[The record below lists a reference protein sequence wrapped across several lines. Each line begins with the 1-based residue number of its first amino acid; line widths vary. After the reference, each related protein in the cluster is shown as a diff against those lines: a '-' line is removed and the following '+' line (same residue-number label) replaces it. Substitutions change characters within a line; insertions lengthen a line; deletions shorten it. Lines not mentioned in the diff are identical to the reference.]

1 MASWPGGGTLR
12 ARASCTFT
20 MNTAER
26 TSVHAP
32 LRVSEGGGRP
42 KEVARFPTC
51 FKGIGAA
58 TQLVRV
64 ARRRASWEDC
74 TGWGFACAHAT
85 HHASEAS
92 DTPVPPTR
100 TASTKSIPPGPSGRL
115 RCGRAARLE
124 SPMLR
129 PRTRRWTCC

>member
-1 MASWPGGGTLR
+1 M
-12 ARASCTFT
+12 
-20 MNTAER
+20 
-26 TSVHAP
+26 
-32 LRVSEGGGRP
+32 
-42 KEVARFPTC
+42 EVARFPTC

-58 TQLVRV
+58 TEQLVRV

-85 HHASEAS
+85 HRASEAS

-115 RCGRAARLE
+115 RCGRAARPE

>member
-1 MASWPGGGTLR
+1 M
-12 ARASCTFT
+12 
-20 MNTAER
+20 
-26 TSVHAP
+26 
-32 LRVSEGGGRP
+32 
-42 KEVARFPTC
+42 EVARFPTC

-58 TQLVRV
+58 TEQLVRV

-115 RCGRAARLE
+115 RCGRAARPE